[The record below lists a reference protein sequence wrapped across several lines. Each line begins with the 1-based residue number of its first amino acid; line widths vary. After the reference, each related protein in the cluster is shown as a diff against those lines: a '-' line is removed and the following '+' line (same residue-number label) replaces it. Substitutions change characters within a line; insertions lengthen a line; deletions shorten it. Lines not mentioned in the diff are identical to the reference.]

1 MRQDF
6 PVITAPIKAMLKE
19 DLAGK
24 GGCDM
29 SEEGLWELFMR
40 TGLPECYAL
49 YRNLGAV
56 RPPAPEEGYAHCDQ
70 RDRPQGDQLQG
81 RG

>member
-1 MRQDF
+1 M
-6 PVITAPIKAMLKE
+6 TE
-19 DLAGK
+19 D
-24 GGCDM
+24 
-29 SEEGLWELFMR
+29 GLWELFMR

-56 RPPAPEEGYAHCDQ
+56 QPPAPEEDYAHCNQ
-70 RDRPQGDQLQG
+70 GNCPQGDQLQG